1 MTLVGLNVSSYYDNQ
16 LFCAYNNQS
25 DIDINMEG
33 QNYTNIIH
41 MIAPKQTF
49 KKDNGGFL
57 SSPV

>member
-1 MTLVGLNVSSYYDNQ
+1 MSSYYDNQ

-25 DIDINMEG
+25 GIDINVEG

-41 MIAPKQTF
+41 IIAPKQTF
-49 KKDNGGFL
+49 KQENGGFL